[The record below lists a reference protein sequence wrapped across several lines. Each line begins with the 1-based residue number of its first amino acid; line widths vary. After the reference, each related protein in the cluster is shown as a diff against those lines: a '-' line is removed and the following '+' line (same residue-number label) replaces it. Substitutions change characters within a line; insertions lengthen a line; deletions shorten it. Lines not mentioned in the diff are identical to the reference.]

1 MSLYLHIH
9 TKIMVIHFITSAVQK
24 EGAPKKHRR
33 ERWEYYGQM
42 FLFPEGPKTMSGKKN
57 CNPEEKLDGLKGS
70 KPAHQY
76 CTQNRY
82 KSTSNKVS
90 DCEWRHEKTHSYV
103 PRNFEFLKL
112 KLWALQILHATA
124 TKTNTVT
131 AMRLPA
137 YSYCK
142 KETQSYYKHWIR
154 PTVRKNGRICN
165 NCSFKMES
173 ELTHWR
179 ADICHLHLKNRR

>member
-1 MSLYLHIH
+1 MGVLWANVLVSRGTQNYVREKKFQSWGEVRWAYLA
-9 TKIMVIHFITSAVQK
+9 S
-24 EGAPKKHRR
+24 
-33 ERWEYYGQM
+33 WY
-42 FLFPEGPKTMSGKKN
+42 
-57 CNPEEKLDGLKGS
+57 
-70 KPAHQY
+70 Y

-82 KSTSNKVS
+82 KSASNKVS

-103 PRNFEFLKL
+103 PKNFEFLKL
-112 KLWALQILHATA
+112 KLWALQIIYATA

-137 YSYCK
+137 HSYCK

-165 NCSFKMES
+165 NCS
-173 ELTHWR
+173 
-179 ADICHLHLKNRR
+179 LKNGKWTHTLKGGYMPSPSEEQKIDQQPQPVLGYRMTPSRGCKTQTIKTEVY

>member
-1 MSLYLHIH
+1 MGVLWANVLVSRGTQNH
-9 TKIMVIHFITSAVQK
+9 VR
-24 EGAPKKHRR
+24 EKKLQSWG
-33 ERWEYYGQM
+33 EVRWAYPVSWY
-42 FLFPEGPKTMSGKKN
+42 
-57 CNPEEKLDGLKGS
+57 
-70 KPAHQY
+70 Y

-103 PRNFEFLKL
+103 PRKFEFLKL